1 MSFHAKLSPSAS
13 HRWMNC
19 PGSVAL
25 IGDESST
32 TNQAAMLG
40 TAAHKLIEIMIR
52 RGDEDANEYAG
63 STFLVKAAGDEETEF
78 YPPGTPALDPEHAR
92 PGWFMFVADEKMV
105 EGVQQTIDE
114 VGRIKESRYKPE
126 VISEVYLSG
135 DWLDSRLGGS
145 IDVRIVE
152 PYGWLDIVDHKNGR
166 ILVEATDNDQLKQ
179 YAVLAAHEHEDCEG
193 VTVTISQ
200 PNAPHKD
207 GTIRSESFTI
217 DELKLYEIRM
227 KQAADETSK
236 PNAKLRAGDWCL
248 WCPAKTRCPEY
259 DSMLLEEAKAD
270 FSDDEPPEQLPTP
283 QSTEELAHKAQ
294 WLPVIEAWC
303 SNIKAT
309 IQQELENGNAVG
321 EGDKAWKLVRG
332 GAKRKL
338 IDPDETARR
347 LTMTEPDVDADGE
360 VIHPVIGLDPE
371 QLYVAPKLKSP
382 AQLEKLGVGRP
393 QRKLV
398 KAAIEELAFM
408 PAGKLTIAPAY
419 DPREASSPEEDAAME
434 FADHDDDE
442 DF

>member
-1 MSFHAKLSPSAS
+1 MSFHAKLSPSSS

-19 PGSVAL
+19 PGSIKL

-40 TAAHKLIEIMIR
+40 TAAHKLIEIMITA
-52 RGDEDANEYAG
+52 GDEDANEYAG

-78 YPPGTPALDPEHAR
+78 YPPGTPALDPEHSR
-92 PGWFMFVADEKMV
+92 PGWFMFIADEKMV

-114 VGRIKESRYKPE
+114 VGRIKASRYSPE
-126 VISEVYLSG
+126 VLSEVYISG
-135 DWLDSRLGGS
+135 AWLDSRFGGS

-166 ILVEATDNDQLKQ
+166 ILVEAKDNDQLKQ
-179 YAVLAAHEHEDCEG
+179 YAVLAAHEHEDVEG

-200 PNAPHKD
+200 PNAPHKE

-227 KQAADETSK
+227 KEAADATDA
-236 PNAKLRAGDWCL
+236 PNAPLRAGDWCL

-259 DSMLLEEAKAD
+259 DSMLLEEAHAD
-270 FSDDEPPEQLPTP
+270 FDDDEPPASLPAPTD
-283 QSTEELAHKAQ
+283 TAELAHKAQ
-294 WLPVIEAWC
+294 WVPVIEAWC
-303 SNIKAT
+303 NNIKAT

-332 GAKRKL
+332 KSKRRL
-338 IDPDETARR
+338 IDPTETVVR
-347 LTMTEPDVDADGE
+347 LTSTDPEALGDN
-360 VIHPVIGLDPE
+360 PVIGLDPE
-371 QLYVAPKLKSP
+371 HLYVAPKLKSP

-408 PAGKLTIAPAY
+408 PNGKLTIAPAY
-419 DPREASSPEEDAAME
+419 DPREATSPEEDAVME
-434 FADHDDDE
+434 FADDDE
-442 DF
+442 EDF